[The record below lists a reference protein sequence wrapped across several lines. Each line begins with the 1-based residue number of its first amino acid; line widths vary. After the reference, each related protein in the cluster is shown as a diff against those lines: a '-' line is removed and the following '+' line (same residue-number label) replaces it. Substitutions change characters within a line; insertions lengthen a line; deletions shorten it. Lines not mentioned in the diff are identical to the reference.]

1 MSQGCDDEELG
12 RFVQPEDL
20 EAFKIGFPG
29 MKGVSATVCPG
40 PVKQVTR
47 SISKTVRSYRGNFRR
62 LTDLVRTTVEFAS
75 FDDIRSFLLAL
86 HEKAICSIQDFASF
100 WPPDDHD
107 NDSPL
112 EWFQTCSW
120 LRSFFRGPSAAI
132 YNFEERSSSVAMQIL
147 RIRNRFDPSPEYKK
161 HLFGGYRD
169 ISLKVKMAF
178 VCLPSGSNADC
189 VKFVPMSRWR
199 DPGTKRLVFE
209 IQLHHQEMKLGSSP
223 AEKAKHHRKY
233 VTSRDMINA

>member
-1 MSQGCDDEELG
+1 MLQGCDDEELG
-12 RFVQPEDL
+12 RFVQQEDL
-20 EAFKIGFPG
+20 EAFKIVFPG
-29 MKGVSATVCPG
+29 MKSVSAAVCPG

-62 LTDLVRTTVEFAS
+62 LTDLVRTTIEFAS

-86 HEKAICSIQDFASF
+86 HEKSICSLKDFASF
-100 WPPDDHD
+100 WPLDDHD
-107 NDSPL
+107 NDSSREL
-112 EWFQTCSW
+112 
-120 LRSFFRGPSAAI
+120 SAVI
-132 YNFEERSSSVAMQIL
+132 DNFEERSSSVAMQIL
-147 RIRNRFDPSPEYKK
+147 RIRNRFDPSPEYRK

-178 VCLPSGSNADC
+178 VCLSPGSKADC

-209 IQLHHQEMKLGSSP
+209 IQLHHQEMKLGFSE
-223 AEKAKHHRKY
+223 ADKEKHHRKY
-233 VTSRDMINA
+233 ATSRDMITA

>member
-1 MSQGCDDEELG
+1 
-12 RFVQPEDL
+12 
-20 EAFKIGFPG
+20 
-29 MKGVSATVCPG
+29 MKSVSATVCPG

-75 FDDIRSFLLAL
+75 FDDIRRFLLAL
-86 HEKAICSIQDFASF
+86 HEKSICSLKDFASF

-107 NDSPL
+107 NDSPR
-112 EWFQTCSW
+112 ERFQTCSW
-120 LRSFFRGPSAAI
+120 LHSLFHESSVAI
-132 YNFEERSSSVAMQIL
+132 DNFEERSSSVAMQIL

-233 VTSRDMINA
+233 VTSRNMINA

>member
-1 MSQGCDDEELG
+1 MLQGCDDEELG
-12 RFVQPEDL
+12 RFVQQEDL
-20 EAFKIGFPG
+20 EAFKIVFPG
-29 MKGVSATVCPG
+29 MKSVSATVCPG

-62 LTDLVRTTVEFAS
+62 LTDLVRTTIEFAS

-86 HEKAICSIQDFASF
+86 HEKSICSLKDFASF
-100 WPPDDHD
+100 WPLDDHD
-107 NDSPL
+107 NDSPREL
-112 EWFQTCSW
+112 
-120 LRSFFRGPSAAI
+120 SAVI
-132 YNFEERSSSVAMQIL
+132 DNFEERSSSVAMQIL
-147 RIRNRFDPSPEYKK
+147 RIRNRFDPSPDYKK

-178 VCLPSGSNADC
+178 ICLPSGSNSDL

-209 IQLHHQEMKLGSSP
+209 IQLHHQAMKLGSSE
-223 AEKAKHHRKY
+223 ADKAKHHSKY
-233 VTSRDMINA
+233 VKSRDMINA

>member
-1 MSQGCDDEELG
+1 MSQGCNDKELG
-12 RFVQPEDL
+12 RFVQQKDL
-20 EAFKIGFPG
+20 EAFKIG

-62 LTDLVRTTVEFAS
+62 LTDLVRTTVVCDS
-75 FDDIRSFLLAL
+75 FDGIRSFFLAL
-86 HEKAICSIQDFASF
+86 DKKSICSIQDFNSF

-107 NDSPL
+107 KNSPR

-120 LRSFFRGPSAAI
+120 LHSFFPETPAAI
-132 YNFEERSSSVAMQIL
+132 YNFEELSSSIVMQIL

-199 DPGTKRLVFE
+199 EPGTKRLVFE
-209 IQLHHQEMKLGSSP
+209 IQLHHKRMKLGSNE
-223 AEKAKHHRKY
+223 AEEKKHHRRY
-233 VTSRDMINA
+233 VTSRDMMNA